1 MSKGKSAMRKEAN
14 KLLRKIWP
22 VTLVAI
28 ASGTLLLWW
37 GGCSVEKNYKMLS
50 FFFDGVPDPNAPDR
64 YGGLAMAQSPTYSEH
79 QPFTQEACLECHE
92 DPSDM
97 TLAKNDSSMCSKCHV
112 DVAYEYSYMHGAV
125 LGEACL
131 MCHNP
136 HYSALANLLRDDGP
150 GMCTQCHQVKDD
162 GLNLSHSDLERNCI
176 DCHAGHGGDSPF
188 FLLSVSKLDSDPTD
202 KPGAEQSD
210 PQESG
215 QSGSSIL
222 QPEGD
227 HGS

>member
-1 MSKGKSAMRKEAN
+1 MSKGKPAMRKEAYSF
-14 KLLRKIWP
+14 LRKMRP
-22 VTLVAI
+22 VTLA
-28 ASGTLLLWW
+28 ALSAGTLLLWW

-50 FFFDGVPDPNAPDR
+50 FFFDGVPDPNAPDQ

-79 QPFTQEACLECHE
+79 QPFTQEACMECHT

-112 DVAYEYSYMHGAV
+112 DVTYEYNYMHGAV

-136 HYSALANLLRDDGP
+136 HFSPLSNLLRDDGP
-150 GMCTQCHQVKDD
+150 GMCNQCHETKDD
-162 GLNLSHSDLERNCI
+162 GLNPSHLDLERNCI
-176 DCHAGHGGDSPF
+176 DCHSGHGGDTPF
-188 FLLSVSKLDSDPTD
+188 FLHTLSELDPIPVYSSEV
-202 KPGAEQSD
+202 EQSD
-210 PQESG
+210 PQDPG
-215 QSGSSIL
+215 QSGSSTP

-227 HGS
+227 YDS